1 MQCLPGTV
9 IKHQVLQIYN
19 PCLSTPPQRWHSST
33 PLVSHLDGGHGKEEL
48 AVEAPRTSQG
58 GVDRVDL
65 IGGTD
70 DDDLAAV
77 VKAVHER
84 KERRHDGAVDLV
96 LATRPDGGE
105 AVDLVK
111 EDDGRSHEVGLWAT
125 G

>member
-1 MQCLPGTV
+1 M
-9 IKHQVLQIYN
+9 
-19 PCLSTPPQRWHSST
+19 
-33 PLVSHLDGGHGKEEL
+33 SHLDGGHGKEEL
-48 AVEAPRTSQG
+48 AVEAPRPPQG
-58 GVDRVDL
+58 WVYRVDL
-65 IGGTD
+65 IGGAD

-84 KERRHDGAVDLV
+84 EERRHDGAVDLV

-105 AVDLVK
+105 AVYLIK